1 MLIPAT
7 NALGGTQKSWIIVA
21 AVLGVIGA
29 ICLTV
34 CFKTTKERYGAHV
47 TGAETES
54 AEEKLSTL
62 ESLKILAH
70 NKYWWMMMLSQSAL
84 SGVYTFM
91 YGALAFYCM
100 YVLGNDNLTALVSTV
115 GLIPSVL
122 GFVLSPIMI
131 RKFGMRKTGMIGAGI
146 GIVGT
151 IIRIIAP
158 ANITVFILGNCL
170 VTFATAPIVAV
181 LPAMVI
187 NCAEWND
194 YKYGVKI
201 VGLTNS
207 AASFGAKIGG
217 GIAGAAIGWVLA
229 AGGFDAT
236 AAIQTASAM
245 TSIYAVNIWLPGICL
260 AIILI
265 CYGLYSL
272 EKKYVEIVKHNE
284 ARRAGK

>member
-1 MLIPAT
+1 
-7 NALGGTQKSWIIVA
+7 
-21 AVLGVIGA
+21 
-29 ICLTV
+29 
-34 CFKTTKERYGAHV
+34 
-47 TGAETES
+47 
-54 AEEKLSTL
+54 
-62 ESLKILAH
+62 
-70 NKYWWMMMLSQSAL
+70 MLSQSAL

-131 RKFGMRKTGMIGAGI
+131 RKFGMRKTGMIGAGV

-151 IIRIIAP
+151 IIRIVAP

-236 AAIQTASAM
+236 AAVQSASAM

-260 AIILI
+260 AIILV